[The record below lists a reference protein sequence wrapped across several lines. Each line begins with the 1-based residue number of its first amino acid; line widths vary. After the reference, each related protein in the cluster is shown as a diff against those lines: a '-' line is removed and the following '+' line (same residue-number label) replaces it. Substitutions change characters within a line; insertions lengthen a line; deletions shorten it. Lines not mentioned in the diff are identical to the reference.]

1 MVPLRLTGSAWSA
14 FTCVSLMLILT
25 SLQASIIVSSSLS
38 SYIVSGMPENSMQ
51 LRRLYYSSFGIWIS
65 RLLDFFLRLQD
76 AVFWMTKS
84 LFNISFLDKSWF
96 AVSVNSFIWQQR
108 LFISSPTITLSFK
121 SMVFFT
127 ISAFFK
133 AFIALLVMSNRFVPS
148 AILLD
153 SENRELKTNQ
163 NMCFLLDTSS
173 LYGCTHEMKRPL
185 NFHQFYVFVMQNKSV
200 ESTEIYSNYI

>member
-1 MVPLRLTGSAWSA
+1 M
-14 FTCVSLMLILT
+14 CVSLMLILT

-51 LRRLYYSSFGIWIS
+51 LRRLYYSSFDIWIS
-65 RLLDFFLRLQD
+65 RLLNFFSRLQH

-108 LFISSPTITLSFK
+108 LFISSPTTTSSFK
-121 SMVFFT
+121 SKVFFT
-127 ISAFFK
+127 ISDFFK
-133 AFIALLVMSNRFVPS
+133 AFIALLVMSNRLVPS

-153 SENRELKTNQ
+153 SENREISQLKTNQ

-173 LYGCTHEMKRPL
+173 LYGCTHKMKLPL
-185 NFHQFYVFVMQNKSV
+185 NFHQFYVFIMQNKSV

>member
-1 MVPLRLTGSAWSA
+1 MTSLFRMSAWRHQRLKLEILVSNPGYTPGIGSARLQFTNLTITLLLTMVPLRLTGSAWSA

-65 RLLDFFLRLQD
+65 RLLDFFLRLQH

-121 SMVFFT
+121 S
-127 ISAFFK
+127 INLS
-133 AFIALLVMSNRFVPS
+133 FIFYHYF
-148 AILLD
+148 
-153 SENRELKTNQ
+153 
-163 NMCFLLDTSS
+163 CFL
-173 LYGCTHEMKRPL
+173 
-185 NFHQFYVFVMQNKSV
+185 
-200 ESTEIYSNYI
+200 